1 MNGISIGRKIGT
13 RRLAALAAAGLLASA
28 LALPA
33 AAETVT
39 LTFWH
44 NHPEWKSRV
53 EKILAKFEA
62 ANPDIKIQIE
72 EIPGPDY
79 TPKMNTALAAGE
91 APDIIQLRPGPEVAA
106 AADAGYIIDLTGKV
120 DVSNVSEAGLD
131 AAHID
136 GKLWAVPMLGK
147 YTVGL
152 YYNKDIFA
160 KHGLKPPTTSDEL
173 LALCP
178 VLKEKGIAA
187 MIAPSQDGVIPS
199 FLYALAASSILGS
212 DGLAAVRKG
221 ERKITDADVVVA
233 AKFLQDLYPCFQEG
247 ALGTNYVEGKALFA
261 LEKGAMME
269 GGSADYAGF
278 TETNPK
284 VNLGVVPFP
293 ALPGGKGSTVTGMEG
308 VFAVNAAT
316 KHPEAAIKF
325 LNWMLGDE
333 PAQMVVD
340 TITLSTN
347 KNVLPSNNETMKEMV
362 EAAKV
367 NDVRVWYEYPEVAD
381 VFNAAG
387 ANAQA
392 LFLKE
397 MTPEEFSQI
406 LQDAVKPD
414 AK

>member
-1 MNGISIGRKIGT
+1 MHRGARV
-13 RRLAALAAAGLLASA
+13 RLGDREQVRQVGLGLLKAGR
-28 LALPA
+28 LNP
-33 AAETVT
+33 
-39 LTFWH
+39 
-44 NHPEWKSRV
+44 
-53 EKILAKFEA
+53 FELF
-62 ANPDIKIQIE
+62 
-72 EIPGPDY
+72 G
-79 TPKMNTALAAGE
+79 GH
-91 APDIIQLRPGPEVAA
+91 RC
-106 AADAGYIIDLTGKV
+106 
-120 DVSNVSEAGLD
+120 
-131 AAHID
+131 
-136 GKLWAVPMLGK
+136 
-147 YTVGL
+147 
-152 YYNKDIFA
+152 KD
-160 KHGLKPPTTSDEL
+160 
-173 LALCP
+173 
-178 VLKEKGIAA
+178 EKGIAA